1 MAPPQSLSA
10 AISHVLVIFA
20 LILPEAYAGGTV
32 SLTKAPA
39 FFYRATLCAGL
50 HQLWR
55 ILASQLSRWKQWST
69 RDPEFPRVQQSRLLL
84 LPHRLREL
92 HLVVSH
98 LLIQHAVQYPRCRL
112 IYRRIPLQWILR
124 VQRCHAKQ
132 LSDFEQCEQNP
143 RYSYAAG
150 VAWSTP
156 S

>member
-69 RDPEFPRVQQSRLLL
+69 RDPEWPLKMMVVLVRAALVLSGADLL
-84 LPHRLREL
+84 
-92 HLVVSH
+92 
-98 LLIQHAVQYPRCRL
+98 
-112 IYRRIPLQWILR
+112 W
-124 VQRCHAKQ
+124 
-132 LSDFEQCEQNP
+132 
-143 RYSYAAG
+143 
-150 VAWSTP
+150 T
-156 S
+156 